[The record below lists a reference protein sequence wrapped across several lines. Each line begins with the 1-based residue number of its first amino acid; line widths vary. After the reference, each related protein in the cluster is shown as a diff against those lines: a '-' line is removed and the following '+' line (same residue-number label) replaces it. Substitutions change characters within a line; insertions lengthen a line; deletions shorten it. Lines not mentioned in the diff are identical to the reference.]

1 MTHEKRL
8 PPSASTLSASMR
20 DLGYSLETA
29 VADLLDNS
37 ISAEATEIHIYCDLT
52 RQSPVLAVIDN
63 GKGMD
68 ADELLEAMR
77 YGSSGPAEQRLPG
90 DLGRFGLGLK
100 TASLSQCRCLTV
112 VSAQN
117 NVLHSAEWD
126 LNLID
131 EKDDWLIS
139 VLSEDEIGKL
149 PFVEI
154 LGKNGTLILWR
165 DLDRLLE
172 DVTGPKQHEVINE
185 KLDAL
190 GKHLSLVF
198 HRYLSGEI
206 RGRKKLAVFVNGHNL
221 EAFDPFCRSN
231 SATQRLP
238 EEIIR
243 IDGARVKMQPYILPH
258 HSKLSVT
265 EYDYYQSRSDFI
277 SNQGAYIY
285 RDGRLM
291 AWGDWFRLIP
301 KGENTKLARV
311 QIDFPTRLDESWTID
326 IKKSRA
332 NPLLQVRNRLK
343 RVIHKISDRS
353 TTVHR
358 GRGKKLFDEI
368 NTPVWER
375 YADQGQIRYSLNR
388 KHPLIVALETNLEDG
403 ARNSLNI
410 LLEAIV
416 ASLPVEMIYSDCST
430 DLKDVQQSQVTEDEV
445 IDKLEALKDV
455 LFNGKKIDAE
465 SFREVINSSRF
476 FEARSD
482 MVEQFIKEK
491 LI

>member
-1 MTHEKRL
+1 MIQEKRL

-37 ISAEATEIHIYCDLT
+37 ISAEATEARIFCDLT
-52 RQSPVLAVIDN
+52 QQSPVLAVIDN

-68 ADELLEAMR
+68 ADELIEAMR

-131 EKDDWLIS
+131 ERDDWLIS
-139 VLSEDEIGKL
+139 VLDNEEARQL
-149 PFVEI
+149 PFVEM

-172 DVTGPKQHEVINE
+172 DVTGPEQHEVINE

-206 RGRKKLAVFVNGHNL
+206 RGRKKLSVSVNGHNL

-258 HSKLSVT
+258 PGKLSAT

-332 NPLLQVRNRLK
+332 SPPLQVRNRLK
-343 RVIHKISDRS
+343 QVIGKISDRS

-368 NTPVWER
+368 KTPVWER

-388 KHPLIVALETNLEDG
+388 KHPLVAAVEANLEDG
-403 ARNSLNI
+403 SRGSLDI
-410 LLEAIV
+410 LLQAIV
-416 ASLPVEMIYSDCST
+416 ASLPIEMIYSDCAT
-430 DLKDVQQSQVTEDEV
+430 DLKDVRQSQVTEDEV
-445 IDKLEALKDV
+445 IDKLEALKDI
-455 LFNGKKIDAE
+455 LFDGKNINAE
-465 SFREVINSSRF
+465 NFREVINSTRF
-476 FEARSD
+476 FEAHSD
-482 MVEQFIKEK
+482 MVERFIKEK

>member
-1 MTHEKRL
+1 
-8 PPSASTLSASMR
+8 MR

-37 ISAEATEIHIYCDLT
+37 ISAEATGIRIFCDLT
-52 RQSPVLAVIDN
+52 RQSPVFAVIDN
-63 GKGMD
+63 GRGMS
-68 ADELLEAMR
+68 AGELVEAMR
-77 YGSSGPAEQRLPG
+77 YGSSDSVQQRLPG

-100 TASLSQCRCLTV
+100 TASLSQCRRLTV

-117 NVLHSAEWD
+117 DVLHSAEWN
-126 LNLID
+126 LNLIN

-139 VLSEDEIGKL
+139 VPGEDEIGKL
-149 PFVEI
+149 PFVEM

-172 DVTGPKQHEVINE
+172 DVTGPKQHEVMNE

-206 RGRKKLAVFVNGHNL
+206 RGRKKLAVLVNGHNL

-231 SATQRLP
+231 SATQILP
-238 EEIIR
+238 EEIVR
-243 IDGARVKMQPYILPH
+243 IDGACVKMQPYILPH
-258 HSKLSVT
+258 HSKLSAK
-265 EYDYYQSRSDFI
+265 EYDYYQNRSDFI

-285 RDGRLM
+285 RHGRLM

-326 IKKSRA
+326 IRKSRA
-332 NPLLQVRNRLK
+332 NPPLQVRNRLK
-343 RVIHKISDRS
+343 QVIGKISDRS

-358 GRGKKLFDEI
+358 RRGEKLFDEI
-368 NTPVWER
+368 KTPVWER

-388 KHPLIVALETNLEDG
+388 KHPLVVALQDNLEDG
-403 ARNSLNI
+403 ARNSLDI

-416 ASLPVEMIYSDCST
+416 ASLPIEMIYSDCST

-455 LFNGKKIDAE
+455 LFSGKKVDAE
-465 SFREVINSSRF
+465 SFREVINSTRF
-476 FEARSD
+476 FEARTD

-491 LI
+491 LM

>member
-8 PPSASTLSASMR
+8 PPSASALSASMR

-37 ISAEATEIHIYCDLT
+37 ISAEATEIHIFCDLT

-68 ADELLEAMR
+68 ADELIEAMR

-112 VSAQN
+112 VTAQN

-131 EKDDWLIS
+131 KKDDWLIS
-139 VLSEDEIGKL
+139 VLSQDEIGKL
-149 PFVEI
+149 PFVEM

-185 KLDAL
+185 KLDTL

-206 RGRKKLAVFVNGHNL
+206 RGRKKLTVLVNGHNL

-238 EEIIR
+238 EDIVR
-243 IDGARVKMQPYILPH
+243 IDGVRVKMQPYILPH
-258 HSKLSVT
+258 HSKLSAT

-311 QIDFPTRLDESWTID
+311 QIDFPTKLDESWTID

-332 NPLLQVRNRLK
+332 NPPLQVRNRLK
-343 RVIHKISDRS
+343 QVIGKISDRS

-388 KHPLIVALETNLEDG
+388 KHPLVMALETNLEDG
-403 ARNSLNI
+403 AQNSLDI

-416 ASLPVEMIYSDCST
+416 ASLPIEMIYSDCST
-430 DLKDVQQSQVTEDEV
+430 DLKDIQQSQVTEDEI

-455 LFNGKKIDAE
+455 LFNGKKVDAE
-465 SFREVINSSRF
+465 SFREVINSTRF

>member
-1 MTHEKRL
+1 MTHEKKL
-8 PPSASTLSASMR
+8 PPSASSLSASMR

-37 ISAEATEIHIYCDLT
+37 ISAEATVIQIFCDLT
-52 RQSPVLAVIDN
+52 QDSPVLAVIDN
-63 GKGMD
+63 GKGMN
-68 ADELLEAMR
+68 ADQIVEAMR
-77 YGSSGPAEQRLPG
+77 YGSSVPAEQRLPG

-117 NVLHSAEWD
+117 NVLHSAEWN
-126 LNLID
+126 LNLIN

-139 VLSEDEIGKL
+139 VLDDEEIWKL
-149 PFVEI
+149 PFVEK

-165 DLDRLLE
+165 DMDRLLE
-172 DVTGPKQHEVINE
+172 DVTGLKQHEVINE

-206 RGRKKLAVFVNGHNL
+206 RGRKKLIVFVNGHIL

-238 EEIIR
+238 KETIL
-243 IDGARVKMQPYILPH
+243 IDGTSVKMQPYILPH
-258 HSKLSVT
+258 HSKLSAT

-291 AWGDWFRLIP
+291 AWGDWLRLIQ

-311 QIDFPTRLDESWTID
+311 QIDFPTKLDESWTID

-332 NPLLQVRNRLK
+332 NPPLQVRNRLK
-343 RVIHKISDRS
+343 QVIGIISDRS

-368 NTPVWER
+368 KTPVWER
-375 YADQGQIRYSLNR
+375 YADQGQIRYTLNR
-388 KHPLIVALETNLEDG
+388 RHPLLVALETNLEDG
-403 ARNSLNI
+403 ARNSLDI

-430 DLKDVQQSQVTEDEV
+430 DLKDVKQSQVTEDEV

-455 LFNGKKIDAE
+455 LFNGKEVDAE
-465 SFREVINSSRF
+465 SFREVINSTRF
-476 FEARSD
+476 FESRMD

>member
-1 MTHEKRL
+1 MTHEKKL
-8 PPSASTLSASMR
+8 PPSASSLSASMR

-37 ISAEATEIHIYCDLT
+37 ISAEATIIQIFCDPT
-52 RQSPVLAVIDN
+52 QDSPVLAVIDN
-63 GKGMD
+63 GEGMN
-68 ADELLEAMR
+68 AYQIVEAMR
-77 YGSSGPAEQRLPG
+77 YGSSGPGEQRLPG

-117 NVLHSAEWD
+117 NNLHSAEWN
-126 LNLID
+126 LNLIN

-139 VLSEDEIGKL
+139 VLDDGEIWKL
-149 PFVEI
+149 PFVEK

-172 DVTGPKQHEVINE
+172 DETGPKQQEVINE

-206 RGRKKLAVFVNGHNL
+206 RGRKLTVYVNGHIL

-238 EEIIR
+238 EETIR
-243 IDGARVKMQPYILPH
+243 IDGTRVKMQPYILPH
-258 HSKLSVT
+258 HSKLSAT

-311 QIDFPTRLDESWTID
+311 QIDFPTKLDESWTID

-332 NPLLQVRNRLK
+332 NPPLQVRNRLK
-343 RVIHKISDRS
+343 QVIGKISERS

-368 NTPVWER
+368 KTPVWER

-388 KHPLIVALETNLEDG
+388 KHPLVVALETNLEDG
-403 ARNSLNI
+403 TRNSLDI

-445 IDKLEALKDV
+445 IDKLEALKNV
-455 LFNGKKIDAE
+455 LFNGKEVDAE
-465 SFREVINSSRF
+465 SFREVIISTRF
-476 FEARSD
+476 FEARID

>member
-1 MTHEKRL
+1 
-8 PPSASTLSASMR
+8 MR

-37 ISAEATEIHIYCDLT
+37 ISAEATEIHIFCDLT
-52 RQSPVLAVIDN
+52 QQSPVLAVIDN
-63 GKGMD
+63 GKGMN
-68 ADELLEAMR
+68 ADDLVEAMR
-77 YGSSGPAEQRLPG
+77 YGSSGPTEQRSPG

-131 EKDDWLIS
+131 ERNDWLIS

-149 PFVEI
+149 PFVEM

-172 DVTGPKQHEVINE
+172 DMSGPKQHEVINE

-206 RGRKKLAVFVNGHNL
+206 RGRKKLTVFVNGHNL
-221 EAFDPFCRSN
+221 KAFDPFCRSN

-243 IDGARVKMQPYILPH
+243 IDGVRVKMQPYILPH
-258 HSKLSVT
+258 HSKLSAT

-311 QIDFPTRLDESWTID
+311 QIDFPTKLDESWTID

-332 NPLLQVRNRLK
+332 NPPLQVRNRLK
-343 RVIHKISDRS
+343 QVIGKISDRS

-368 NTPVWER
+368 KTPVWER

-388 KHPLIVALETNLEDG
+388 KHPLVVALETNLEDG
-403 ARNSLNI
+403 AQNSLDI

-430 DLKDVQQSQVTEDEV
+430 NLKDVRQSQVTGDEV
-445 IDKLEALKDV
+445 IDKLEALKNV
-455 LFNGKKIDAE
+455 LFDGKKIDAE
-465 SFREVINSSRF
+465 GFREVINSTRF
-476 FEARSD
+476 FEARTD
-482 MVEQFIKEK
+482 VVEQYIKEK

>member
-1 MTHEKRL
+1 MTYKKIL

-37 ISAEATEIHIYCDLT
+37 ISAEATIIQIFCDLT
-52 RQSPVLAVIDN
+52 QHSPILAVIDN
-63 GKGMD
+63 GKGMNV
-68 ADELLEAMR
+68 DELVEAMR
-77 YGSSGPAEQRLPG
+77 YGSSGPAEQRLPS

-131 EKDDWLIS
+131 KEDDWLIS
-139 VLSEDEIGKL
+139 ILDDEEIEKL
-149 PFVEI
+149 PFVEM

-172 DVTGPKQHEVINE
+172 DVTGPKQQEVINE

-206 RGRKKLAVFVNGHNL
+206 RGRKKLTVFVNGHNL

-243 IDGARVKMQPYILPH
+243 IDGVRVKMQPYILPH
-258 HSKLSVT
+258 HSKLSAT

-311 QIDFPTRLDESWTID
+311 QIDFPTKLDESWTID

-332 NPLLQVRNRLK
+332 NPPLQVRNRLK
-343 RVIHKISDRS
+343 QVIGKISDRS

-388 KHPLIVALETNLEDG
+388 KHPLVVALETNLEDG
-403 ARNSLNI
+403 ARNSLDI

-465 SFREVINSSRF
+465 SFREVINSTRF
-476 FEARSD
+476 FEARLD

>member
-1 MTHEKRL
+1 
-8 PPSASTLSASMR
+8 MR

-37 ISAEATEIHIYCDLT
+37 ISAEATIIQIFCDLT
-52 RQSPVLAVIDN
+52 LDNPVLAVIDN
-63 GKGMD
+63 GKGMN
-68 ADELLEAMR
+68 ADKLVEAMR

-117 NVLHSAEWD
+117 NILHSAEWD

-139 VLSEDEIGKL
+139 VLDDEEIGKL
-149 PFVEI
+149 PFVEM

-206 RGRKKLAVFVNGHNL
+206 RGRKKLTVFVNGHNL

-243 IDGARVKMQPYILPH
+243 IDGVRVKMQPYILPH
-258 HSKLSVT
+258 HSKLSAT

-311 QIDFPTRLDESWTID
+311 QIDFPCKLDESWTID

-332 NPLLQVRNRLK
+332 NPPLQVRNRLK
-343 RVIHKISDRS
+343 QVINKISERS
-353 TTVHR
+353 TIVHR
-358 GRGKKLFDEI
+358 GRGKRLFDEI
-368 NTPVWER
+368 KEPVWER
-375 YADQGQIRYSLNR
+375 YAGQGEIRYFLNR
-388 KHPLIVALETNLEDG
+388 KHPLVLALEANLEDG
-403 ARNSLNI
+403 THHRLDI
-410 LLEAIV
+410 LLEAIG

-430 DLKDVQQSQVTEDEV
+430 DLKDVQQSQVAEDEV
-445 IDKLEALKDV
+445 IDKLKALKDV
-455 LFNGKKIDAE
+455 LFGGEKVDAE
-465 SFREVINSSRF
+465 SFHEVINSTRF
-476 FEARSD
+476 FESHTD